1 MAQAPDR
8 VRNDGIWTGRGCTM
22 SWFFD
27 VLWAVIGGA
36 IIGILGRLLLPGK
49 QNISM
54 TVTVIAGIAAALAGG
69 FIAHGLGVGDTNG
82 VDWIRHGIQIAL
94 AILFVWLA
102 AKWFPKK
109 GSKQPTTQGTPP
121 AGYPTS

>member
-1 MAQAPDR
+1 
-8 VRNDGIWTGRGCTM
+8 M

-36 IIGILGRLLLPGK
+36 IIGVLGRLLLPGK

-69 FIAHGLGVGDTNG
+69 LIAHGLGVGDTNG
-82 VDWIRHGIQIAL
+82 VDWIRHGIQIGL
-94 AILFVWLA
+94 AILFVSLA
-102 AKWFPKK
+102 AKWFPRKD
-109 GSKQPTTQGTPP
+109 STTAPP
-121 AGYPTS
+121 GAPPGGYST

>member
-1 MAQAPDR
+1 
-8 VRNDGIWTGRGCTM
+8 M

-36 IIGILGRLLLPGK
+36 IIGVLGRLLLPGK

-54 TVTVIAGIAAALAGG
+54 TATVIAGIAAALAGG

-109 GSKQPTTQGTPP
+109 GSKQSATQGSPP
-121 AGYPTS
+121 PTGYPTT